1 MNPYRAT
8 CILNTKNILIK
19 KLPDRIEDSLDELDN
34 SKEIKEAFGEDV
46 INSFVKLKK
55 MEVEEFCK
63 EENFDK
69 KKEVTSWEKENTLD
83 C

>member
-1 MNPYRAT
+1 M
-8 CILNTKNILIK
+8 
-19 KLPDRIEDSLDELDN
+19 
-34 SKEIKEAFGEDV
+34 

-55 MEVEEFCK
+55 MEIEEFNK

-69 KKEVTSWEKENTLD
+69 KKEVTNWEKENTLD